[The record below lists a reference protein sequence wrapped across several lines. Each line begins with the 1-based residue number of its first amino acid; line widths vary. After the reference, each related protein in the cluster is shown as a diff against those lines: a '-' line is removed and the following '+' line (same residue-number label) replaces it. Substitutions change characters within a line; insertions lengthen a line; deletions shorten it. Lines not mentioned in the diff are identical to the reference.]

1 MEAALKVGTPA
12 PEFELN
18 STPDQRVKRSDF
30 RGQRVILTF
39 YPADWSPVCGD
50 QLALYNELRDEFSRH
65 KAICIGISVDGVSL
79 AKPVDQN
86 DHVLGP
92 IDAPVTLVEYG
103 DFQCPHCR
111 AAHFYLKNVLA
122 TMGDG
127 VRFVFRHMPL
137 TQVHPMAQPA
147 AEAAE
152 AAGAQGKFWPMHDL
166 IYANQ
171 DLLSPAL
178 LARLGQRLGL
188 DMQRFIDGLQSHQFL
203 PKVKDDF
210 MSAVRS
216 GAAGTPSFFINGE
229 PYEGSFDDEALIE
242 ALRFAAQA
250 GAAHATKARHA
261 ARPRAH

>member
-1 MEAALKVGTPA
+1 M
-12 PEFELN
+12 
-18 STPDQRVKRSDF
+18 
-30 RGQRVILTF
+30 
-39 YPADWSPVCGD
+39 
-50 QLALYNELRDEFSRH
+50 
-65 KAICIGISVDGVSL
+65 SL
-79 AKPVDQN
+79 AKQVDQT

-92 IDAPVTLVEYG
+92 DDAPVTLVEYG
-103 DFQCPHCR
+103 DFQCPYCR

-122 TMGDG
+122 TMGDD

-137 TQVHPMAQPA
+137 AQVHPMAQPA

-166 IYANQ
+166 IYEHQ
-171 DLLSPAL
+171 DMLSPAL
-178 LARLGQRLGL
+178 LTRLGQRLGL
-188 DMQRFIDGLQSHQFL
+188 DMQRFADDVQSHRFL
-203 PKVKDDF
+203 SKVKDDF

-250 GAAHATKARHA
+250 GARHA
-261 ARPRAH
+261 ARGHHAPRPRAH

>member
-1 MEAALKVGTPA
+1 M
-12 PEFELN
+12 
-18 STPDQRVKRSDF
+18 
-30 RGQRVILTF
+30 
-39 YPADWSPVCGD
+39 
-50 QLALYNELRDEFSRH
+50 
-65 KAICIGISVDGVSL
+65 SL
-79 AKPVDQN
+79 AKPVDET

-92 IDAPVTLVEYG
+92 ADAPVTLVEYG

-122 TMGDG
+122 TMGDDL
-127 VRFVFRHMPL
+127 RFVFRHMPL

-166 IYANQ
+166 IYENQ

-178 LARLGQRLGL
+178 LTRLGQRLGL
-188 DMQRFIDGLQSHQFL
+188 DMQRFIDDVASHRFL
-203 PKVKDDF
+203 PKVKEDF

-229 PYEGSFDDEALIE
+229 PYEGGFDDESLIE
-242 ALRFAAQA
+242 AVRFAARA
-250 GAAHATKARHA
+250 RGPHVTKGHHAP
-261 ARPRAH
+261 RPRAH

>member
-1 MEAALKVGTPA
+1 M
-12 PEFELN
+12 
-18 STPDQRVKRSDF
+18 
-30 RGQRVILTF
+30 
-39 YPADWSPVCGD
+39 
-50 QLALYNELRDEFSRH
+50 
-65 KAICIGISVDGVSL
+65 SL
-79 AKPVDQN
+79 AKPLDQT

-92 IDAPVTLVEYG
+92 EDAPVTLVEYG

-122 TMGDG
+122 TMGDD

-152 AAGAQGKFWPMHDL
+152 AAGAQGKFWPMHDS
-166 IYANQ
+166 IYENQ

-178 LARLGQRLGL
+178 LTRLGQRLGL
-188 DMQRFIDGLQSHQFL
+188 DMQRFIDDVQSHHFL
-203 PKVKDDF
+203 PKVKEDF

-229 PYEGSFDDEALIE
+229 PYAGSFDDESLIE

-250 GAAHATKARHA
+250 RAAHATKGHHA
-261 ARPRAH
+261 PRPRAH